1 MISPIANIK
10 KILEE
15 GTKWLLQLAILGGIG
30 ATTFAVGGLAFSK
43 KDLPL

>member
-10 KILEE
+10 DILEE
-15 GTKWLLQLAILGGIG
+15 GTKWLPQLAILGGIG